1 MFKRAFFAS
10 VGLGAGLAIGVLV
23 ARKVQRTQQALRPDN
38 LAASAVARAGG
49 IRGRLATAI
58 EQGREAAQAKESEL
72 RAVYRAPAGL
82 SPQTAEGGRG
92 QQGRPTRE
100 S

>member
-1 MFKRAFFAS
+1 MFKRLFFAS

-38 LAASAVARAGG
+38 LAASAAARAGG
-49 IRGRLATAI
+49 VRGRLATAI

-72 RAVYRAPAGL
+72 RAVYRAPAGHPP
-82 SPQTAEGGRG
+82 SQER
-92 QQGRPTRE
+92 
-100 S
+100 